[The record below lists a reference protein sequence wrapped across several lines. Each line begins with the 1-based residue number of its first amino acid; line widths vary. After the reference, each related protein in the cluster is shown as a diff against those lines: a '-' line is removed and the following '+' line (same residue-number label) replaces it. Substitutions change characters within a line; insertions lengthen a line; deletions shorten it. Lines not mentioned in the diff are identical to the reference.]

1 MYTLTVRNVND
12 AYDRGVRLVMFEG
25 QREKSRNGDVLALQG
40 PCTIT
45 YTNPRERVLFDPNRD
60 ANPFFHLMEAIWMLA
75 GEKAA
80 EWPVKFN
87 KQMAE
92 YANEAG
98 EYDGAYGYRWRR
110 HFGYD
115 QITAVVE
122 MLKADPTTRRAVIA
136 MYDARKDTQD
146 QSSRDIPCNTHIYFR
161 IREGYLDMTVC
172 NRSNDAVWGAFGANA
187 VHMSVLQEVV
197 AEMVDRDVG
206 KYHQF
211 TNNLHIY
218 TGIEKVQK
226 AIQNLQPSDL
236 YRELGYRSFPLVGN
250 ASTFLQECS
259 MFLNRPDFPHYYA
272 NPFFYHV
279 CRPMYVS
286 WVCYKEGDFDKAI
299 SWADQIE
306 DDAWSYACKMWLNRR
321 QKCIA
326 S

>member
-1 MYTLTVRNVND
+1 MYHLIVLNVND
-12 AYDRGVRLVMFEG
+12 AYDRGIRLVKSHGEME
-25 QREKSRNGDVLALQG
+25 ESRNGDVLSLQG

-45 YTNPRERVLFDPNRD
+45 YINPRERVLFDPNRD
-60 ANPFFHLMEAIWMLA
+60 ANPYFHLMEAIWMLS
-75 GEKAA
+75 GGKAA

-115 QITAVVE
+115 QIKEVVE

-161 IREGYLDMTVC
+161 IRDGYLDMTVC

-187 VHMSVLQEVV
+187 VHMSILQEVV
-197 AEMVDRDVG
+197 AAMAEVGVG

-226 AIQNLQPSDL
+226 AIQNLEHSDL
-236 YRELGYRSFPLVGN
+236 YRAAGYVSFPLVAN
-250 ASTFLQECS
+250 PDTFLQECS
-259 MFLNRPDFPHYYA
+259 VFLNRPDFPHNYT
-272 NPFFYHV
+272 NPFFYYV
-279 CRPMYVS
+279 CWPMYMS
-286 WVCYKEGDFDKAI
+286 WICYKEGDFYNAF
-299 SWADQIE
+299 SWAGQIE
-306 DDAWSYACKMWLNRR
+306 DKAWSHACMNWLNRR
-321 QKCIA
+321 QK
-326 S
+326 